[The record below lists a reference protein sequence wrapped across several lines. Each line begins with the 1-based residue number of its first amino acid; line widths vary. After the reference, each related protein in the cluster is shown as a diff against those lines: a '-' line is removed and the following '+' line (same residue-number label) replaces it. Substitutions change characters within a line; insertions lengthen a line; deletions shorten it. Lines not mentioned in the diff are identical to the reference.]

1 MAAAP
6 TQAEAKAR
14 PIIVVKKKIQAA
26 GHHGGAWKVAYAD
39 FVTAMMA
46 FFMVMWLVTAV
57 SKDQRAAIF
66 DYFKNPSM
74 EPGKSAKPAPGQ
86 MGPGGA
92 STSPINMRGGL
103 DAPKTSLQKTEKIG
117 ATVMTSP
124 APPIEL
130 KSQAQKTAEAAE
142 LAKLLEKKRLDAL
155 MQDLKEAIAKSQA
168 LQPFKDQLLLDIT
181 PEGLRIQILD
191 AQNRPM
197 FDLGSSRLKP
207 YTNEILREVAGYL
220 KSVPNRLS
228 ITGHTDATP
237 YAGVTGFT
245 NWDLSTDRAN
255 AARRALEGA
264 GLDTDRVSR
273 VVGLGSS
280 VLFDKENPR
289 GAVNRRISIVV
300 MTREA
305 EEDAKL
311 TDVPKLAQGDAPKEI
326 EIAPGMTLTT
336 PAPAPAAAPPAS
348 SPITA
353 APTPAAPPSMTAKD
367 PAVAVVTAAPPA
379 KVTSP
384 APAVAHESIAPHRP
398 SISIPGI
405 PSIIPAIAPPA
416 SKPATAKPPPPH

>member
-6 TQAEAKAR
+6 KQGEAKAR

-57 SKDQRAAIF
+57 SKEQRAAIF

-74 EPGKSAKPAPGQ
+74 EPGKSVKPAPGQ

-92 STSPINMRGGL
+92 STSPINLGGGL
-103 DAPKTSLQKTEKIG
+103 DAPKTSLKKTDKIG

-124 APPIEL
+124 ANPIDL
-130 KSQAQKTAEAAE
+130 KSEEQKAAEAVE
-142 LAKLLEKKRLDAL
+142 LAKLLEQKQLDAL
-155 MQDLKEAIAKSQA
+155 MQDLKEAISKSQA
-168 LQPFKDQLLLDIT
+168 LKPFKDQLLLDVT
-181 PEGLRIQILD
+181 PDGLRIQILD

-197 FDLGSSRLKP
+197 FDIGSSRLKS
-207 YTNEILREVAGYL
+207 YTDEILREVTGYL
-220 KSVPNRLS
+220 KTVPNRLS

-237 YAGVTGFT
+237 YAGVRGYT

-264 GLDTDRVSR
+264 GLDTERISR

-289 GAVNRRISIVV
+289 NAVNRRISIVV
-300 MTREA
+300 MTRAADENI
-305 EEDAKL
+305 KL
-311 TDVPKLAQGDAPKEI
+311 TDLAKVASAESDDAET
-326 EIAPGMTLTT
+326 EIAPGMTITKPANEQSPTAT
-336 PAPAPAAAPPAS
+336 PGGEVPVAPAVDASKGGTQSPAPAAATAS
-348 SPITA
+348 A
-353 APTPAAPPSMTAKD
+353 PAAASTR
-367 PAVAVVTAAPPA
+367 AAA
-379 KVTSP
+379 TTS
-384 APAVAHESIAPHRP
+384 ASGRP
-398 SISIPGI
+398 SISIQGVPAV
-405 PSIIPAIAPPA
+405 IPAGP
-416 SKPATAKPPPPH
+416 KPAAQR